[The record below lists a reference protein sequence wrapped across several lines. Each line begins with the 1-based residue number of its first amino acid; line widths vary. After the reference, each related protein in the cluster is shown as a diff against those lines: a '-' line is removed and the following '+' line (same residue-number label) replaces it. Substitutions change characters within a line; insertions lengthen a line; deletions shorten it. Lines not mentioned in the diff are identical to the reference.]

1 MKKITESQLKEII
14 NETVNDVLN
23 RIGMINEMA
32 VPLKTYRARVDGLRF
47 QLVEN
52 WCLCKW
58 CQLFNPECEN
68 FAHWI
73 TELKACID
81 NLKFVDIK
89 NGIDK
94 RKTLIKML
102 VTDYDYDNANMI
114 ERIIRGKFVRENLT
128 DNVQKAQV
136 CTAFADN
143 IFGLIDAISME
154 TIDSDEYIQNTFRS
168 DEFFGNFI
176 ETVKG
181 E

>member
-47 QLVEN
+47 LLVEN

-58 CQLFNPECEN
+58 CQLFKPECEN

-81 NLKFVDIK
+81 NLKFLDIK

-128 DNVQKAQV
+128 DNMQKVQA

-143 IFGLIDAISME
+143 IIGLIDAISME
-154 TIDSDEYIQNTFRS
+154 SIDSDEYIQNTFMH
-168 DEFFGNFI
+168 
-176 ETVKG
+176 
-181 E
+181 

>member
-1 MKKITESQLKEII
+1 MSSVFSIINKEKEYIMKKITESQLKEII

-128 DNVQKAQV
+128 DNVQKVQA
-136 CTAFADN
+136 CTAVADN
-143 IFGLIDAISME
+143 IFGLIYAIS
-154 TIDSDEYIQNTFRS
+154 
-168 DEFFGNFI
+168 
-176 ETVKG
+176 
-181 E
+181 

>member
-94 RKTLIKML
+94 RKTLIKIL

-128 DNVQKAQV
+128 DNVQKVQA

-143 IFGLIDAISME
+143 IMGLIDAISME

-168 DEFFGNFI
+168 DKFFGNFI
-176 ETVKG
+176 EAVKG